1 MEINA
6 PLQRSIRITDQ
17 SQPSEARRVALT
29 LADQLH
35 FDEVRRGEIGIIVT
49 EAARNILLHGSGGEV
64 VLYPRSN
71 GTGHALDILALD
83 KGPGMPDL
91 AKCLQDGY
99 STAGTPGT
107 GLGAI
112 ARMAS
117 IFEVHSS
124 QGQGTAILARL
135 ANGPD
140 EAHFQ
145 TGVVCLPVAGE
156 FECGDAWASRH
167 YPGRS
172 IFVVADGLGHGNGA
186 AEASREAIRIFEE
199 RAGEAPGAILT
210 RMHDVLKKTRGAAVS
225 ICEIDTVGRSVRY
238 AGVGNISASI
248 IVDDKVRSMVS
259 HNGTL
264 GHVASR
270 FQEFVYP
277 WPENALLL
285 MHSDG
290 LTAHWDLNRYPGL
303 LLKHPQLIAGV
314 MYRDYRRQRDD
325 NCVLIARE
333 VRHA

>member
-1 MEINA
+1 MEINT
-6 PLQRSIRITDQ
+6 PLQRAIRITDQ

-29 LADQLH
+29 LAEQLH
-35 FDEVRRGEIGIIVT
+35 FDEVRCGEVGIIVT
-49 EAARNILLHGSGGEV
+49 EAARNILLHGLGGEV
-64 VLYPRSN
+64 ILYPRTS
-71 GTGHALDILALD
+71 GAGSAMDILALD
-83 KGPGMPDL
+83 KGPGMRDVT
-91 AKCLQDGY
+91 KCLQDGY

-112 ARMAS
+112 ARIAS
-117 IFEVHSS
+117 IFEVDSS
-124 QGQGTAILARL
+124 PGQGTAILARL

-140 EAHFQ
+140 ETHFQ
-145 TGVVCLPVAGE
+145 TGVVCQPVAGE

-172 IFVVADGLGHGNGA
+172 IFALTDGLGHGCGA
-186 AEASREAIRIFEE
+186 AEASREAIRVFEE
-199 RAGEAPGAILT
+199 RAGEVPGAILT
-210 RMHDVLKKTRGAAVS
+210 RMHDALKKTRGAAVS
-225 ICEIDTVGRSVRY
+225 ICEIDSVGGRVRY

-248 IVDDKVRSMVS
+248 IVDGKVRSMVS

-277 WPENALLL
+277 WHENALLL

-290 LTAHWDLNRYPGL
+290 LTAHWDLDRYPGL

-325 NCVLIARE
+325 SCVLIARE